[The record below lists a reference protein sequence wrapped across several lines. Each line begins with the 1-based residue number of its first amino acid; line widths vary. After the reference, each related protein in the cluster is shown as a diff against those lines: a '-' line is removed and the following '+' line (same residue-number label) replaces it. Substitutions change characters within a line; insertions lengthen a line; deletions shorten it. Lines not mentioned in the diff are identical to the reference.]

1 MERGKKIKAGDIRT
15 ASRLIRDI
23 EDSIP
28 EAKATIKHIFPY
40 TGKAQVVGITGSP
53 GAGKSTIVDG
63 LIETSRKKEKTV
75 GVLAVDP
82 TSPFTG
88 GATLGDRIRMQ
99 RHSEDTGV
107 FIRSLATRGSLGGL
121 SKAVG
126 DAIHVMDAMGK
137 DVIFV
142 ETVGTGQQEVEIIHY
157 AHTVVVVLVPGMGD
171 EIQAIKAGIM
181 EIADVFVINKAD
193 RDGAQ
198 KLQRELLTMI
208 EMSPIAPGG
217 WKPPVV
223 TIRNSF
229 KPEEFEQDLQTLSS
243 KIHEHY
249 EFLITSDLIG
259 DRQRRKRRHELNE
272 ALRSNILE
280 PVLAMLV
287 KTGELD
293 SMVEKILKKE
303 SDPSTLAEE
312 IARKYLQGCF

>member
-1 MERGKKIKAGDIRT
+1 MEKGNKIKAGDIRT

-28 EAKATIKHIFPY
+28 EAKITIKHIFPY

-53 GAGKSTIVDG
+53 GAGKSTLVDG
-63 LIETSRKKEKTV
+63 LIESSRKKEKTV

-99 RHSEDTGV
+99 RHAEDPGV

-137 DVIFV
+137 DIILV

-157 AHTVVVVLVPGMGD
+157 AHTVIVVLVPGMGD

-181 EIADVFVINKAD
+181 EIADIFVVNKAD
-193 RDGAQ
+193 REGAG
-198 KLQRELLTMI
+198 KLQRELMAMI
-208 EMSPIAPGG
+208 EMSPIPPGG
-217 WKPPVV
+217 WRPPII
-223 TIRNSF
+223 TIGNSF
-229 KPEEFEQDLQTLSS
+229 KPEDFELGVEKLSS
-243 KIHEHY
+243 VIYEHY
-249 EFLITSDLIG
+249 EFLVNSDLIG
-259 DRQRRKRRHELNE
+259 DRMRRKTIHELNQ
-272 ALRSNILE
+272 ALRASILE
-280 PVLAMLV
+280 PVLKVLV
-287 KTGELD
+287 STGELE
-293 SMVEKILKKE
+293 SMIEKLLRKE
-303 SDPSTLAEE
+303 SDPNTLSEE
-312 IARKYLQGCF
+312 IARKYLQGCL

>member
-1 MERGKKIKAGDIRT
+1 
-15 ASRLIRDI
+15 
-23 EDSIP
+23 
-28 EAKATIKHIFPY
+28 
-40 TGKAQVVGITGSP
+40 
-53 GAGKSTIVDG
+53 
-63 LIETSRKKEKTV
+63 
-75 GVLAVDP
+75 
-82 TSPFTG
+82 
-88 GATLGDRIRMQ
+88 
-99 RHSEDTGV
+99 
-107 FIRSLATRGSLGGL
+107 
-121 SKAVG
+121 
-126 DAIHVMDAMGK
+126 
-137 DVIFV
+137 
-142 ETVGTGQQEVEIIHY
+142 
-157 AHTVVVVLVPGMGD
+157 MGD

-229 KPEEFEQDLQTLSS
+229 KPEEFEEDLRTLSS

-259 DRQRRKRRHELNE
+259 DRQRRKRLHELNE

-280 PVLAMLV
+280 PVLEMLV

-293 SMVEKILKKE
+293 SMVEKLLKKE
-303 SDPSTLAEE
+303 SDPASLAEE